1 MTEENKQN
9 NKQRN
14 QEVAKKQAEK
24 LQAKKDEAIP
34 ASTLEGLTKRNE
46 DYMFRLNRAL
56 EEKSIPAEKR
66 KQVVDEMTAEL
77 RDKQRQGITANKL
90 YGTVSERVE
99 AIIAGPE
106 KKAKEPS
113 YWSLALDNG
122 LIMFMMFCIM
132 YAALGTFS
140 KKQAEVNG
148 GILTLI
154 VTSVIAGL
162 GMAYFYKVAG
172 NRRDRK
178 KRIPLWKTLLLSA
191 ALVVIWITAYTLVM
205 AVPGVLNRTFEPI
218 VYAVLAVIAFG
229 ARYILKKKYGL
240 IGSIF

>member
-1 MTEENKQN
+1 MTKENKQN

-24 LQAKKDEAIP
+24 LEAKKSEDIP
-34 ASTLEGLTKRNE
+34 ASSLEGLTKRNE
-46 DYMFRLNRAL
+46 DYMFRLNRML
-56 EEKSIPAEKR
+56 EEKGVPSEKR
-66 KQVVDEMTAEL
+66 KQAVDEMIVEL
-77 RDKQRQGITANKL
+77 RDKQRQGITAGKL
-90 YGTVSERVE
+90 YGTVSERTE
-99 AIIAGPE
+99 AIIAGPK

-113 YWSLALDNG
+113 YWSVALDNG

-132 YAALGTFS
+132 YAALGAFS

-172 NRRDRK
+172 YRRDRR
-178 KRIPLWKTLLLSA
+178 KRIPFWKTLLLSG

-205 AVPGVLNRTFEPI
+205 AVPGALNRTFEPI

-229 ARYILKKKYGL
+229 VRYILKKKYGL